1 MVLCALKTISTGPRL
16 VSPNLWKEPKDLPI
30 SPAMMA
36 HSLAYFQAQGGQAQ
50 SMGFATLLM
59 MGVLFLIMYLLIFRP
74 QAQRQKEWQK
84 MLETIENGDQVITGG
99 GIVGVVI
106 SVKDDRLHL
115 RVAPDNLR
123 MEVTKSSVMHLAKPE
138 AKEKK

>member
-123 MEVTKSSVMHLAKPE
+123 MEVTKSSVMH
-138 AKEKK
+138 